1 MPYNV
6 LLSKSAQKQLRKLPA
21 NIADLIEQ
29 RLLGLEENP
38 RPPGCKKLV
47 GEENAW
53 RIRIGDYRV
62 LYEIQDQV
70 LIVHVVDIDH
80 RKDVYKKR

>member
-70 LIVHVVDIDH
+70 LIVRVVDIDH